1 MALCLVNSSDSF
13 SLGTERTR
21 KPAVAIRMNACAP
34 RCWEKLSSCPLRQA
48 RSLFPK
54 GYLFSE
60 LRHLNRGHLESLV
73 FIGRSGRRKLY
84 ILIFMYKFS

>member
-1 MALCLVNSSDSF
+1 MALYLGNSSDSF
-13 SLGTERTR
+13 SLCTEGTR
-21 KPAVAIRMNACAP
+21 KAAVAIRMNACAP
-34 RCWEKLSSCPLRQA
+34 QCWERPSSCPLRLA

-73 FIGRSGRRKLY
+73 FIGCSGRRKLY
-84 ILIFMYKFS
+84 ILIFMYKFF